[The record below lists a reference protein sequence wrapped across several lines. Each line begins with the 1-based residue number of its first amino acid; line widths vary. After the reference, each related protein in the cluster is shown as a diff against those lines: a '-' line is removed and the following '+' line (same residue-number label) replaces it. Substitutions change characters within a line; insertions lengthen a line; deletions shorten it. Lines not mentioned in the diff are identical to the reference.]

1 MSDFGRGQGVL
12 NCGGPAM
19 LIVGV
24 PDIEQLGPV
33 TRALRRTPPS
43 CAMLG
48 W

>member
-1 MSDFGRGQGVL
+1 MSDFGSRLGAL

-24 PDIEQLGPV
+24 TAIEQLGLGTP
-33 TRALRRTPPS
+33 ALRRTLPP
-43 CAMLG
+43 CTMLG